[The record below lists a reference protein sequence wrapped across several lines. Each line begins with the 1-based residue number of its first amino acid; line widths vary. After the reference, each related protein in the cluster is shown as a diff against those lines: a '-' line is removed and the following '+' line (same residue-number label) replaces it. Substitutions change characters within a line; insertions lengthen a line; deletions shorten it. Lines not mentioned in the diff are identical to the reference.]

1 MYRINNHTE
10 ANLREN
16 VEEVSILSMLTDVM
30 LAGDVASES
39 GRSLVLEVS
48 ICKPPRFVAA
58 ATWHISNGLA
68 RFGVKQDLTG
78 RRGRQRGEVTESL
91 SRLPSQSA
99 FKPFSL

>member
-16 VEEVSILSMLTDVM
+16 MEEVSILSMLTDVM

-48 ICKPPRFVAA
+48 ICRPRGLSLQQ
-58 ATWHISNGLA
+58 HGISRMA
-68 RFGVKQDLTG
+68 SQDIGVKQDLPGRETA
-78 RRGRQRGEVTESL
+78 RRG
-91 SRLPSQSA
+91 
-99 FKPFSL
+99 